1 MEFSRQEYWSG
12 YILFPRGSSQLRDC
26 THVSYIAGRFFM
38 VWATMGT
45 QWSQYCISNTQ
56 HCKWIVH
63 WNWATRQIENT
74 SEGKGTAHILKKQCV
89 QFNLFWQ
96 RRNTKL
102 TKNCAYSMNFKILK
116 TIVSLSFFLRGLL
129 KERISFFFFFIL
141 ALVLILTKEKFFWG
155 RLCPSK
161 AFWH

>member
-12 YILFPRGSSQLRDC
+12 YIPFPRGSSQLRDC
-26 THVSYIAGRFFM
+26 TDVFYIAGRFFM

-96 RRNTKL
+96 RRNTKF
-102 TKNCAYSMNFKILK
+102 TKNCPYSINFKILK
-116 TIVSLSFFLRGLL
+116 DSNNSLILSQRTVKRNNIFL
-129 KERISFFFFFIL
+129 FFFFFSFL
-141 ALVLILTKEKFFWG
+141 L
-155 RLCPSK
+155 
-161 AFWH
+161 